1 MLFICNLA
9 YQNKKPYFMKI
20 LAFGG
25 SSSKHSINKQL
36 AAYAASMFEGGE
48 VDLIDL
54 NDYELP
60 LFNVDREKMIGQPP
74 IARQFL
80 DKIEWADI
88 LVISVAEHNAGMTA
102 AFKNIYD
109 WASRQKKLVFND
121 TPMLLLSTS
130 PGKRGGMSSMEA
142 AKISLK
148 WYGGNIKAS
157 FSLPSFNE
165 NFDKEA
171 GKISNKELDD
181 TLRDIIRNFGNEQ
194 NA

>member
-1 MLFICNLA
+1 
-9 YQNKKPYFMKI
+9 MKI

-36 AAYAASMFEGGE
+36 AAYAASLFEGGE

-60 LFNVDREKMIGQPP
+60 LFNVDREKLIGHPP
-74 IARQFL
+74 AARTFL

-88 LVISVAEHNAGMTA
+88 LVISVAEHNAGLTS

-109 WASRQKKLVFND
+109 WASRQKKVVFND
-121 TPMLLLSTS
+121 TPLLLLSAS
-130 PGKRGGMSSMEA
+130 PGKMGGKNALEA

-148 WYGGNIKAS
+148 WYGGNIKAT
-157 FSLPSFNE
+157 FSLPLFNE
-165 NFDKEA
+165 NFDTEA

-181 TLRDIIRNFGNEQ
+181 TLRDVIRNFGNEQ
-194 NA
+194 NV

>member
-1 MLFICNLA
+1 
-9 YQNKKPYFMKI
+9 MKI

-25 SSSKHSINKQL
+25 SSSTKSINKQF
-36 AAYAASMFEGGE
+36 AKYAAGLFKGGE

-60 LFNVDREKMIGQPP
+60 LFSVDKEKVIGQPEV
-74 IARQFL
+74 ARQFL

-88 LVISVAEHNAGMTA
+88 LVISVAEHNAGMTV

-109 WASRQKKLVFND
+109 WASRQKKLVFNN

-130 PGKRGGMSSMEA
+130 PGKRGGASSLEA
-142 AKISLK
+142 AQISMK
-148 WYGGNIKAS
+148 WYGGNIKAT

-165 NFDKEA
+165 NFNVENSR
-171 GKISNKELDD
+171 ISNKELDD
-181 TLRDIIRNFGNEQ
+181 AIRDIIAHFDYEQ
-194 NA
+194 NT